1 MATIRPWREAVD
13 GLHADLRTIVDTR
26 LRALVAYEAHGL
38 LGDAAGPA
46 PADGPGEAI
55 RHEGHIHT
63 LALVD
68 DLSYADLSRL
78 APLVSSWEKR
88 GLAVP
93 LLLSPGELKRSL
105 DAFPQEFSQ
114 IIARHVVVAGD
125 DPFSDLAVAPGDLR
139 RACETQAR
147 SHLLHLR
154 EGYLQ
159 TAGSPRK
166 LAELVTASVVPL
178 RALLVN
184 LARLHGVNARTPDAL
199 AQFVSERL
207 GPCAAGLRPLLAAGP
222 ADRFKDADAGGFFPA
237 YLQAVER
244 LAALVDEWTR

>member
-1 MATIRPWREAVD
+1 MATIRSWREAVEA
-13 GLHADLRTIVDTR
+13 LHKDFRAIVDVR

-46 PADGPGEAI
+46 SADGAGPELH
-55 RHEGHIHT
+55 HEGHIHT

-68 DLSYADLSRL
+68 ELSFADLSRL
-78 APLVSSWEKR
+78 APLVSNWEKR
-88 GLAVP
+88 SLAVP
-93 LLLSPGELKRSL
+93 LVMSPAELKRSL
-105 DAFPQEFSQ
+105 DAFPLEMSQ
-114 IIARHVVVAGD
+114 IVARHVVVAGE
-125 DPFSDLAVAPGDLR
+125 DPFGALAVAPDDLR
-139 RACETQAR
+139 RACEAQAR

-199 AQFVSERL
+199 SAFVSERL
-207 GPCAAGLRPLLAAGP
+207 SPCAAGLRPLLAAGP
-222 ADRFKDADAGGFFPA
+222 VDRFKDQDAGGFFPA